1 MTLEKGMAWV
11 PAMRATLLTAS
22 APARAQ
28 GSCRPWKPPRVP
40 KNLVPVA
47 STCLLLIASASVGA
61 AREPDRPAVRVLDQ
75 IRSHHSGIAL
85 WWVGNAGWLVKADD
99 LLIGIDLDLESRERI
114 APPPIS
120 SEELA
125 GEIDVA
131 FATHHH
137 GDHFNATTLAKIA
150 AKPRSAFV
158 LPRTCLAG
166 AAAAS
171 IPRDRIVVPRPLVPF
186 DVGGVSVRPLHAVH
200 GNQMFTVLT
209 REPDFVESIASN
221 CGYLITLGGRT
232 FFWPGDSVLTE
243 EHLALRDV
251 NVLFVSPTVHNMHV
265 DRSAVLINALQPDL
279 VIPQH
284 FGTYREDDENRFW
297 TKGYPDELRLALS
310 ADLQKRYRKLAIGE
324 RLVIP

>member
-1 MTLEKGMAWV
+1 MRGALSPLV
-11 PAMRATLLTAS
+11 PAVLSAAAMLAVVRADD
-22 APARAQ
+22 R
-28 GSCRPWKPPRVP
+28 
-40 KNLVPVA
+40 
-47 STCLLLIASASVGA
+47 GA
-61 AREPDRPAVRVLDQ
+61 APRILEE
-75 IRSHHSGIAL
+75 IRAHRSGIAL

-99 LLIGIDLDLESRERI
+99 RLVGIDLDLESEERI
-114 APPPIS
+114 AAPPIS

-137 GDHFNATTLAKIA
+137 SDHFNAPTLSRIA
-150 AKPRSAFV
+150 RKPRCTFV
-158 LPRTCLAG
+158 LPRTCLAE
-166 AAAAS
+166 AARAG
-171 IPRDRIVVPRPLVPF
+171 IPKERIVVPEPLHPF
-186 DVGGVSVRPLHAVH
+186 EVKGIAVRPLHAIH

-209 REPDFVESIASN
+209 REPDFVDGIAHN
-221 CGYLITLGGRT
+221 CGYLLTIAGRT

-243 EHLALRDV
+243 EHLELRNV
-251 NVLFVSPTVHNMHV
+251 NVLFVSPTVHNMYL
-265 DRSAVLINALQPDL
+265 DRSAILVNAVEPDL

-324 RLVIP
+324 RLLVP

>member
-1 MTLEKGMAWV
+1 MAAPEGTRV
-11 PAMRATLLTAS
+11 PTNPVLVASICLILTAL
-22 APARAQ
+22 AAPVAKTGPNGPPAR
-28 GSCRPWKPPRVP
+28 
-40 KNLVPVA
+40 
-47 STCLLLIASASVGA
+47 I
-61 AREPDRPAVRVLDQ
+61 LDE
-75 IRSHHSGIAL
+75 IRSHRSGIAL
-85 WWVGNAGWLVKADD
+85 WWVGNAGWLVKADG
-99 LLIGIDLDLESRERI
+99 LLVGIDLDLESSERI
-114 APPPIS
+114 VPPPIS

-137 GDHFNATTLAKIA
+137 GDHFNAATLAKIA
-150 AKPRSAFV
+150 AKPRCTFV

-166 AAAAS
+166 AAAAG
-171 IPRDRIVVPRPLVPF
+171 IGRDRVVVPEPLVPF
-186 DVGGVSVRPLHAVH
+186 EIKGVSVRPLHAVH

-209 REPDFVESIASN
+209 REPDFVESIAHN
-221 CGYLITLGGRT
+221 CGYLLKLGGRT

-243 EHLALRDV
+243 EHLALRGV

-265 DRSAVLINALQPDL
+265 DRSAILINTVQPDL

-310 ADLQKRYRKLAIGE
+310 ADLQRRYRKLAIGE
-324 RLVIP
+324 KLVVP

>member
-1 MTLEKGMAWV
+1 VL
-11 PAMRATLLTAS
+11 
-22 APARAQ
+22 
-28 GSCRPWKPPRVP
+28 
-40 KNLVPVA
+40 VA
-47 STCLLLIASASVGA
+47 STCLLLAALPAAGA
-61 AREPDRPAVRVLDQ
+61 EVRAEGPPARILEE
-75 IRSHHSGIAL
+75 IRSHRSGIAL
-85 WWVGNAGWLVKADD
+85 WWVGNAGWLVKAGD
-99 LLIGIDLDLESRERI
+99 LLVGIDLDLESSERM

-120 SEELA
+120 PEELA

-137 GDHFNATTLAKIA
+137 GDHFNAPTLAKIA
-150 AKPRSAFV
+150 AKPRCTFV

-166 AAAAS
+166 AAAAG
-171 IPRDRIVVPRPLVPF
+171 IPRDRVVVPRPLVPF
-186 DVGGVSVRPLHAVH
+186 EIKGVSVRPLHAVH

-209 REPDFVESIASN
+209 REPDFVESIAHN
-221 CGYLITLGGRT
+221 CGYLLKLGGRT

-265 DRSAVLINALQPDL
+265 DRSAILIGALQPDL

-284 FGTYREDDENRFW
+284 FGTYREDEENRFW

-324 RLVIP
+324 RLVVP

>member
-1 MTLEKGMAWV
+1 V
-11 PAMRATLLTAS
+11 PTNPLL
-22 APARAQ
+22 
-28 GSCRPWKPPRVP
+28 
-40 KNLVPVA
+40 VA
-47 STCLLLIASASVGA
+47 SICLLLIALPAPA
-61 AREPDRPAVRVLDQ
+61 AETGPNGPPARLLDQ
-75 IRSHHSGIAL
+75 IRSHRTGIAL
-85 WWVGNAGWLVKADD
+85 WWVGNAGWLVKADG
-99 LLIGIDLDLESRERI
+99 LLVGVDLDLESSERI
-114 APPPIS
+114 QPPPIS

-137 GDHFNATTLAKIA
+137 GDHFNAPTLAKIA
-150 AKPRSAFV
+150 AKPRCTFV

-166 AAAAS
+166 AAAAG
-171 IPRDRIVVPRPLVPF
+171 IPRDRIVVPEPLVPF
-186 DVGGVSVRPLHAVH
+186 ELKGANVRPLHAVH

-209 REPDFVESIASN
+209 REPDFVESIAHN
-221 CGYLITLGGRT
+221 CGYLLKLGGRT

-265 DRSAVLINALQPDL
+265 DRSAILINAVQPDL

-310 ADLQKRYRKLAIGE
+310 ADLQRRYRKLAIGE
-324 RLVIP
+324 RLVVP